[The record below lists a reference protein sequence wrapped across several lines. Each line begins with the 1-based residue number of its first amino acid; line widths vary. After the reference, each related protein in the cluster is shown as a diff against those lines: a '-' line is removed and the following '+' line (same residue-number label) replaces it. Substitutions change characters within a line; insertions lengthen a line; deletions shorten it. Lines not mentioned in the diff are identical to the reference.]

1 MKKNSTIF
9 DTINSVVVTG
19 YANNAVFAI
28 VKVNETTVISDYHK
42 NNRLYKFDVV
52 NGTLKEYQF
61 DGNIEKVDI
70 DRFVNAVK
78 CEWYQRE
85 FYKTLDTCL
94 LLANIT
100 DEQQRSY
107 CITNNIDENEY
118 AIKYNM
124 LIARLKTVNEVC
136 KAYDMKY
143 VVGKTVK
150 TIVDVLYD
158 GAVDSEVYKTHI
170 ANIDSKLSKINEKID
185 KDNDSISVKSLKSV
199 VSDFT
204 HDVWAAC
211 ENDGIMDYHYNAN
224 TTLVMYV
231 LGQCRKLS
239 NVNGHMQWACVS
251 TDRVVKHIVFAMLAR
266 LYELKHTDDNKKAEN
281 K

>member
-9 DTINSVVVTG
+9 DTINDVVVTSFID
-19 YANNAVFAI
+19 NAVFAI
-28 VKVNETTVISDYHK
+28 VKVNSVTVVGNYHA
-42 NNRLYKFDVV
+42 NNKLYKFDVLS
-52 NGTLKEYQF
+52 GMLKEVQF
-61 DGNIEKVDI
+61 DGNIERVNVDKFI
-70 DRFVNAVK
+70 NAVK

-85 FYKTLDTCL
+85 FYKTLDTAL

-100 DEQQRSY
+100 DEQQHNY
-107 CITNNIDENEY
+107 CITNNIDEHEY
-118 AIKYNM
+118 TIKYNM
-124 LIARLKTVNEVC
+124 LLARLKAVNEVC

-150 TIVDVLYD
+150 TVVDVLYD
-158 GAVDSEVYKTHI
+158 GTVDSETYKTDVT
-170 ANIDSKLSKINEKID
+170 NIDNELSKINEKID
-185 KDNDSISVKSLKSV
+185 KDNDSINVKALKSV

-204 HDVWAAC
+204 HNVWVAC
-211 ENDGIMDYHYNAN
+211 DNDGISEYHYNAN
-224 TTLVMYV
+224 TTLIMYV

>member
-9 DTINSVVVTG
+9 DTINDVVVTSFID
-19 YANNAVFAI
+19 NAVFAI
-28 VKVNETTVISDYHK
+28 VKVNSVTVVGNYHA
-42 NNRLYKFDVV
+42 NNKLYKFDVL
-52 NGTLKEYQF
+52 NGMLKEVQF
-61 DGNIEKVDI
+61 DGNIEKVDVDKFI
-70 DRFVNAVK
+70 NAVK

-85 FYKTLDTCL
+85 FYKTLDTAL

-100 DEQQRSY
+100 DEQQHNY
-107 CITNNIDENEY
+107 CVTNNIDEHEY

-124 LIARLKTVNEVC
+124 LLARLKAVNEVC

-150 TIVDVLYD
+150 TVVDVLYD
-158 GAVDSEVYKTHI
+158 GTVDSEIYKTDI
-170 ANIDSKLSKINEKID
+170 TNIDNELSKINEKID
-185 KDNDSISVKSLKSV
+185 KDNDSINVKSLKSV

-204 HDVWAAC
+204 HNVWVAC
-211 ENDGIMDYHYNAN
+211 DNDGISEYYYNAN
-224 TTLVMYV
+224 TTLIMYV

>member
-9 DTINSVVVTG
+9 DTINDVVVTSFID
-19 YANNAVFAI
+19 NAVFAI
-28 VKVNETTVISDYHK
+28 VKVNSVTVVGNYHA
-42 NNRLYKFDVV
+42 NNKLYKFDVLS
-52 NGTLKEYQF
+52 GMLKEVQF
-61 DGNIEKVDI
+61 DGNIERVNVDKFI
-70 DRFVNAVK
+70 NAVK

-85 FYKTLDTCL
+85 FYKTLDTAL

-100 DEQQRSY
+100 DEQQHNY
-107 CITNNIDENEY
+107 CVTNNIDEHEY

-124 LIARLKTVNEVC
+124 LLARLKAVNEVC

-150 TIVDVLYD
+150 TVVDVLYD
-158 GAVDSEVYKTHI
+158 GTVDSETYKTDVT
-170 ANIDSKLSKINEKID
+170 NIDAELSKINEKIN
-185 KDNDSISVKSLKSV
+185 KDNDSINVKALKSV

-204 HDVWAAC
+204 HNVWVAC
-211 ENDGIMDYHYNAN
+211 DNDGISEYHYNAN
-224 TTLVMYV
+224 TTLIMYV

-266 LYELKHTDDNKKAEN
+266 LYELKHTDDNKQAEN